1 MVVHYKPLT
10 LSAATGVVV
19 THIAV
24 KRCADGSES
33 SLSQGWARVFKWNR
47 RRELRARWREV
58 SNRGARIGVLST
70 RDVEG
75 AVSNEKLLELILE
88 LNA

>member
-1 MVVHYKPLT
+1 MV
-10 LSAATGVVV
+10 G
-19 THIAV
+19 
-24 KRCADGSES
+24 
-33 SLSQGWARVFKWNR
+33 ARVQV
-47 RRELRARWREV
+47 EQASGVARTLARSEQ
-58 SNRGARIGVLST
+58 NRGGAAVLST

>member
-1 MVVHYKPLT
+1 MQIYTRK
-10 LSAATGVVV
+10 LSESASTN
-19 THIAV
+19 V

-33 SLSQGWARVFKWNR
+33 SLSQWWARVFKWNR